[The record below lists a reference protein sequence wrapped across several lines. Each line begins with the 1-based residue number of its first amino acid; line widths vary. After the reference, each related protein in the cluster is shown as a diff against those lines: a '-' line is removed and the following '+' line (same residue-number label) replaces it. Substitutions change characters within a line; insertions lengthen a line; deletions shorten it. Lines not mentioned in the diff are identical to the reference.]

1 MSNFMVGENVR
12 ITMTTPDD
20 PLKNAVG
27 TFGGYFGL
35 AEPVAAP
42 SITFGLHTNTINV
55 SVRHHVTVVEHA
67 GPVEDNSLP
76 FGKLYYVIRK
86 LKNPNFDT
94 KY

>member
-35 AEPVAAP
+35 ANEVALIILGPNWWETHPMVVAYP
-42 SITFGLHTNTINV
+42 
-55 SVRHHVTVVEHA
+55 VTVVEHA
-67 GPVEDNSLP
+67 GPVEDNSIP
-76 FGKLYYVIRK
+76 FGKLYYMIRK